1 MMHIIYFN
9 PLLIIK
15 TTIYLQT
22 LLSVRRLDLKRHW
35 FQSKDLKCNGLDA
48 EIPEVKKK
56 SVNMTINARDWQ
68 CIFSVFLCVNWS
80 IVFYIACMQCT
91 IVLERQRE
99 KRRESEIEKYLF
111 FDTFFYF
118 IVTYKGFER
127 HTATWTNHS
136 YLLVVLIGSLIPTS
150 EWLFLCQNP
159 QLLE

>member
-1 MMHIIYFN
+1 MHIIYFN

-35 FQSKDLKCNGLDA
+35 FQSKDLKCNELDA

-56 SVNMTINARDWQ
+56 GCKYDNQ
-68 CIFSVFLCVNWS
+68 CKGLFCKLKYAMYNCLRE
-80 IVFYIACMQCT
+80 T
-91 IVLERQRE
+91 ERE
-99 KRRESEIEKYLF
+99 KEGEWNRKNIFF

-127 HTATWTNHS
+127 HTATWTNHGN
-136 YLLVVLIGSLIPTS
+136 LLLVLIGSLNPTS

>member
-15 TTIYLQT
+15 TTIDLQT

-35 FQSKDLKCNGLDA
+35 FQSKDLKCNELDA

-56 SVNMTINARDWQ
+56 SVNMTIKARDWP
-68 CIFSVFLCVNWS
+68 CICFCFCKLKHCVLHCLYAMYN
-80 IVFYIACMQCT
+80 CLRET
-91 IVLERQRE
+91 ERE

-111 FDTFFYF
+111 WYIFFYF